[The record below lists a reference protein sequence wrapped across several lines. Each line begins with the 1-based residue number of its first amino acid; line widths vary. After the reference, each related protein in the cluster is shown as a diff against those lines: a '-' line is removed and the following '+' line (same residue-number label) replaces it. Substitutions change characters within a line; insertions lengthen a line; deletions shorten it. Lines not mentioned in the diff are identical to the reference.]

1 MPKRKVP
8 AKSPARGRHRQL
20 SEWKLLGRYLRQMTG
35 QDLDNYARLV
45 GVLKERFAR
54 VDAPEVW
61 DRLRLEEG
69 CIGMEMSRRGYD
81 PADEYEARRYGPS
94 HFAREIMMQ

>member
-8 AKSPARGRHRQL
+8 AKSPARRQQRRL
-20 SEWKLLGRYLRQMTG
+20 SEWRLLSRYLRQMSG
-35 QDLDNYARLV
+35 HDLDNYARLV

-61 DRLRLEEG
+61 DRLRFEEG
-69 CIGMEMSRRGYD
+69 CIGLEMSRRGYD
-81 PADEYEARRYGPS
+81 PADDYVARRYGPQHLAS
-94 HFAREIMMQ
+94 EILMQ

>member
-8 AKSPARGRHRQL
+8 AKSPARGQQRQL

-35 QDLDNYARLV
+35 HDLDNYARLV

-54 VDAPEVW
+54 VDAPRCGTGYV
-61 DRLRLEEG
+61 LRKAASG
-69 CIGMEMSRRGYD
+69 WK
-81 PADEYEARRYGPS
+81 
-94 HFAREIMMQ
+94 